1 MCLFR
6 EDTQDFWFRDRAL
19 EDDQSCIQWVLVC
32 SICRAIPN
40 PCNELANRAIE
51 PQPPSTAIFRP
62 VRFIEAADRAQDQI
76 TRFPRAGRTS
86 EKYRAPRRK
95 EADRNCLSTLT
106 YMIPAT

>member
-1 MCLFR
+1 MCPFR

-40 PCNELANRAIE
+40 PCNDLANRAIE

-62 VRFIEAADRAQDQI
+62 VRFIEAADRHKTKSLAFHEPEERRKSI
-76 TRFPRAGRTS
+76 GSRAGRKQI
-86 EKYRAPRRK
+86 EIVYRR
-95 EADRNCLSTLT
+95 SHT
-106 YMIPAT
+106 